1 MADKRPESKRKEE
14 KNSHNSIFSKENV
27 NMGRQSE
34 LDYYKGLNVILMT
47 LYHGYENFSHGYLF
61 SLLDFLSIF
70 FGAAAF
76 MILMGIGMRYS
87 RNHELKNYINRGVEL
102 LTMGI

>member
-1 MADKRPESKRKEE
+1 MADKDFVSKKKEE
-14 KNSHNSIFSKENV
+14 KIDYNCIFSKENV

-47 LYHGYENFSHGYLF
+47 LLHGYENFSQGFLF
-61 SLLDFLSIF
+61 SFLEFLSIF

-87 RNHELKNYINRGVEL
+87 
-102 LTMGI
+102 